1 MMVREANLDD
11 ASAITRV
18 HIDTWRT
25 TYSEILPEEY
35 LAKLSYQQRESHW
48 KQMLSTAAEN
58 NHFIYVVENDVGKI
72 IAFAN
77 GGTER
82 TNDAIYKG
90 EIYAIYILKAYQR
103 QGLGRRLIQTLVKRL
118 DELGLESM
126 LVWVLA
132 DNSACDFYKAL
143 YGEPIYTKQ
152 IKRGD
157 RTLNEIA
164 YGWKDIRVLIT
175 ENNC

>member
-1 MMVREANLDD
+1 MIVREANLDD
-11 ASAITRV
+11 ALAITKV

-25 TYSEILPEEY
+25 TYSEILPKEY
-35 LAKLSYQQRESHW
+35 LANLSYQQRESHW

-58 NHFIYVVENDVGKI
+58 NHFIYVVENDGKI

-77 GGTER
+77 GGAER
-82 TNDAIYKG
+82 TNDPIYKG

-103 QGLGRRLIQTLVKRL
+103 QGLGRRLIQSLVKRL
-118 DELGLESM
+118 DGLGLESM

-132 DNSACDFYKAL
+132 DNPACKFYQAL
-143 YGEPIYTKQ
+143 YGEQIYTKQ
-152 IKRGD
+152 IQRGD

-164 YGWKDIRVLIT
+164 YGWKDIRVLIA